1 MRCRCTRR
9 RPRAV
14 AGEVLFESIIAMAVV
29 GILAGGPAYLMARA
43 STVGAYSEIQIQAI
57 GQMRNLLEVQG
68 ASLCTASV
76 PPSIL
81 IQGRARSLTVS
92 CANAVAT
99 NVGALS
105 VQSSAPM
112 ITLSLT
118 DDNLLG
124 GQTLTV
130 QE

>member
-1 MRCRCTRR
+1 
-9 RPRAV
+9 
-14 AGEVLFESIIAMAVV
+14 MAVV

-57 GQMRNLLEVQG
+57 GQMRSLLEVQG

-76 PPSIL
+76 PPSIV